1 MCNRNFGHVFC
12 LIKAIEV
19 EPLLRGG
26 LLECVIICRANSE
39 SVAHCTVK
47 RREYQHTIIL

>member
-1 MCNRNFGHVFC
+1 MAC

-19 EPLLRGG
+19 EPLLRGR

-39 SVAHCTVK
+39 SVAHWILLVYCTK
-47 RREYQHTIIL
+47 A